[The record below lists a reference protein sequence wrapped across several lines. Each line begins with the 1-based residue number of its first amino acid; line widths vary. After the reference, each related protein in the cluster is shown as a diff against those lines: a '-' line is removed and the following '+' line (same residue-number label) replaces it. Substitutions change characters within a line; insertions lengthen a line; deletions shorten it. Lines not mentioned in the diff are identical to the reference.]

1 MTAVGTGMVQVG
13 WFGFNGGSAFAANGE
28 AGMAIAVTHISATAA
43 AVTWTAPEL
52 IRSRHTSLI
61 GTVTGVIAGL
71 AAVTPASGFVGPVG
85 GLVQGVAAA
94 AVCFFAVGIIKW
106 KLNIDDTL
114 EVFAVHGLGGT
125 IGTLMVAVLVVGFL
139 GGGGVK
145 IADGS
150 IPTQLRVQALGV
162 VVSMLWAAFFTFL
175 ILKLLN
181 LLLKGIR
188 VDYEDEVVG
197 LDLAVHGERGYDL

>member
-1 MTAVGTGMVQVG
+1 M
-13 WFGFNGGSAFAANGE
+13 
-28 AGMAIAVTHISATAA
+28 
-43 AVTWTAPEL
+43 
-52 IRSRHTSLI
+52 
-61 GTVTGVIAGL
+61 VTGVIAGL
-71 AAVTPASGFVGPVG
+71 AAVTPAAGFVGPIG
-85 GLVQGVAAA
+85 ALVLGVAAA
-94 AVCFFAVGIIKW
+94 AVSFFAVGIIKG

-114 EVFAVHGLGGT
+114 DVFAVHGLGGI
-125 IGTLMVAVLVVGFL
+125 IGTLMVAVLAVGFL

-145 IADGS
+145 VADGS
-150 IPTQLRVQALGV
+150 ILTQLGVQALGV
-162 VVSMLWAAFFTFL
+162 VASMLWAAFFTFL